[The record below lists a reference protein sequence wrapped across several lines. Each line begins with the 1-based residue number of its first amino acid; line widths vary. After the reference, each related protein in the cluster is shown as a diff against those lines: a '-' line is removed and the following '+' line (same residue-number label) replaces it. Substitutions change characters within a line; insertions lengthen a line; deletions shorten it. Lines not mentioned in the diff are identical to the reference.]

1 MLSPEYLWCIA
12 DSVVNE
18 YDELNKWAVKDMAER
33 IMAAEIYDYERLP
46 GTARYRAWMLNQA
59 GMHYEDMSKKVAE
72 ITKKSKTDIMKM
84 FIEAGLTAIE
94 NDFAPFGKEPYDISK
109 DKKATQLLQSAYER
123 TNGELHNYTRTTMDN
138 NHKLMIDTLDK
149 AYFDVSTGA
158 KSYSEV
164 IREAIDT
171 VSKESCKVSYPDSGH
186 MDSIET
192 AVRRAVMTG
201 VNQGTAKISLL
212 NCEKLGTD
220 YVIVSAH
227 VGARYNDENKI
238 ANHLGWQGGVYKIHG
253 TGTYS
258 NENKGIIN
266 AIKRFLSKIGFVL
279 KSDYIPNLEEETG
292 FPSNPLGLCGYNC
305 RHSFYPFVPDVDD
318 PKKYKHI
325 VTDVEESKRKYDLS
339 QKQRYKERDIRKL
352 KSDLICYQTAI
363 DNCKDEYTKF
373 ELQLEYDK
381 TAALLQKRNKAYREF
396 CQENDL
402 QVESER
408 IKVAKWKRE
417 QAYQATRGANEYKK
431 VTSVENTLNRK
442 WNIGEKEH
450 NFEREQYAI
459 VTKAKRVLD
468 SNNELFIS
476 DEVKIHRNDAIMFY
490 ENIIGKIKGD
500 FSFNVDNLEAPRYV
514 VVGKN
519 ELNKDTV
526 AAYNPKL
533 NAVMLR
539 GDLYTKE
546 KMIQFQTKEGTDFY
560 ACSKNYKSSVMHEY
574 CHWYIHQIKKR
585 VAGSENSIII
595 YNKFEEFKAKIVDMI
610 LEKHY
615 NVRDISKYAYEK
627 NSVDEILAEAF
638 TKMRYGKSNQ
648 LIDDIVKEWNK
659 YAERRY

>member
-1 MLSPEYLWCIA
+1 MLSPEYLWSIA

-33 IMAAEIYDYERLP
+33 IMAAELYDYERLP

-258 NENKGIIN
+258 NEKKGIIN

-305 RHSFYPFVPDVDD
+305 RHSFYPFVPEVDD